1 VPIKQYETT
10 HAMVAF
16 SGEVE
21 FSENDPNAG
30 GLIGKEI

>member
-1 VPIKQYETT
+1 
-10 HAMVAF
+10 MVAF